1 MKKVGELFF
10 KKNTWMVFV
19 SILLL
24 SLFIGLGIKNIQ
36 FDYDF
41 EKFFPSEDEET
52 SFFNAYRKK
61 FQSDNDFLLI
71 SIERKNGVFDSTF
84 LSNINRLCDDLERK
98 VPYIQSV
105 SSITNQKERFLFP
118 NGGSSERPYVNLND
132 LDLHRDSLNIF
143 KSKELINS
151 LIAKDAKSICL
162 FVKHEDYISKKK
174 SDLLITELEKTIKS
188 YDFDAVHIAGRTVG
202 QKFYIDIMVYEMA
215 FFIFLS
221 ALLIV
226 VFLYIAFRSVWGI
239 LIPLVVIALSTVWVV
254 GLMGWFNEPIN
265 ILLIILPTIMFI
277 VAMSDVIHVVSRYL
291 DALRFGNSKFESIK
305 ITFKEVG
312 FATFLTSITTA
323 IGFFSL
329 YFVNVQPIKV
339 FGIVTGFGVLIAF
352 VLTFTLLPIL
362 FYIFPSPKYIYQKES
377 GMFWHKRLRK
387 WFLFVLR
394 KRKTVLFIYGGIF
407 LLFLFGITKIETNN
421 YLMDDLSAKEPLKK
435 DFNYIDAHY
444 GGIRPFEMAVILKDT
459 TLSFWDPG
467 VLNEVGKVEEYLEKE
482 YGVTIKMSLVS
493 ILKILNR
500 SAHAGNQDYY
510 KLPDSKREIN
520 RFRRI
525 IRIADGGKFV
535 HMMLDS
541 TEQITRINGT
551 IGDLGNVII
560 TEKNKELDRFIKKLE
575 NADKFDFKLTGTAHL
590 LDKNMRYLSV
600 SLVKGLS
607 ISIILVALIMGF
619 VYRSFSMMLIS
630 LVPNVIPLLAIGA
643 VMGYFGIELKTST
656 AIIFTIAFGI
666 AVDDTIHLLGKF
678 KFELM
683 NGKTKIRALKNAYV
697 TTGKAMVLTT
707 LILCSGFLLL
717 VFSSFM
723 GTFFMGIMMSITLF
737 IALIADLTLLPILI
751 FLFYKPKK

>member
-1 MKKVGELFF
+1 MAFIA
-10 KKNTWMVFV
+10 
-19 SILLL
+19 ILLL
-24 SLFIGLGIKNIQ
+24 TVFISLGIKKLQ

-41 EKFFPSEDEET
+41 EKFFPAEDEET
-52 SFFNAYRKK
+52 NFFNSYRKK
-61 FQSDNDFLLI
+61 FNSDNDFLLI
-71 SIERKNGVFDSTF
+71 SIERKKGVFDSTF
-84 LSNINRLCDDLERK
+84 LANINSLSKDLEKK

-105 SSITNQKERFLFP
+105 SSISNQKERFLFP
-118 NGGSSERPYVNLND
+118 NGGSSERPYINLND
-132 LDLHRDSLNIF
+132 LDLQRDSLNIF
-143 KSKELINS
+143 KTKELINS

-174 SDLLITELEKTIKS
+174 SDLLIVELEKTIES
-188 YDFDAVHIAGRTVG
+188 YNFDAVHIAGRTIG
-202 QKFYIDIMVYEMA
+202 QKYYIDIMVYEMA

-226 VFLYIAFRSVWGI
+226 VFLYIAFRSLWGV
-239 LIPLVVIALSTVWVV
+239 LIPLVVIALSTLWVV

-339 FGIVTGFGVLIAF
+339 FGVVTGIGVLIAF
-352 VLTFTLLPIL
+352 VLTFTLLPVL

-377 GMFWHKRLRK
+377 GIFWHKRLRK
-387 WFLFVLR
+387 WFLLILR
-394 KRKTVLFIYGGIF
+394 KRKTVLIIYGGIL
-407 LLFLFGITKIETNN
+407 LLFFFGITKIETNN
-421 YLMDDLSAKEPLKK
+421 FLMDDLSAKAPLKI

-444 GGIRPFEMAVILKDT
+444 GGIRPFEMAIILKD
-459 TLSFWDPG
+459 SSQNFWDLE
-467 VLNEVGKVEEYLEKE
+467 VLNEVEKVEAYLEKE
-482 YGVTIKMSLVS
+482 YGVTVKMSLVS
-493 ILKILNR
+493 VLKILNR
-500 SAHAGNQDYY
+500 SAHAGNQEYY
-510 KLPDSKREIN
+510 KLPDSKREIR
-520 RFRRI
+520 RFRKI
-525 IRIADGGKFV
+525 IRIAEGGKFV
-535 HMMLDS
+535 QLMLDS
-541 TEQITRINGT
+541 TEQISRINGT
-551 IGDLGNVII
+551 IGDLGNIII
-560 TEKNKELDRFIKKLE
+560 TKKNKELESFINNLE
-575 NADKFDFKLTGTAHL
+575 NSDKIEYKLTGTAHL

-607 ISIILVALIMGF
+607 ISIILVALIMGL

-630 LVPNVIPLLAIGA
+630 LIPNLIPLLAIGA

-683 NGKTKIRALKNAYV
+683 NGKIKIRALKNAYI

-723 GTFFMGIMMSITLF
+723 GTFFMGLMMSITLF